1 MTAEREPRDGVDPLL
16 AAILD
21 EPPRPAPDDPAYLP
35 EYRAARADLATLRT
49 QLHLLADALTEP
61 GTEPGAELGTE
72 PGADPAPRSAP
83 GGPARRPRRSPGRAR
98 RARTAVLG
106 GLVAAGVAATL
117 LGFGW
122 LAVQGGAG
130 DGAASS
136 SDKASGGEA
145 DSGKARS
152 RETGAGEGAGA
163 AEAFADPGYL
173 ACARLVAEGDVTRV
187 APQDGTARARVTLR
201 VTRLYKA
208 DRPVKEA
215 VVTLTGPLGF
225 GTGDHVLVGVPR
237 TAAEADVWLTGE
249 RVIAPQRDR
258 IARALPE
265 SRAMT
270 CD

>member
-1 MTAEREPRDGVDPLL
+1 
-16 AAILD
+16 
-21 EPPRPAPDDPAYLP
+21 
-35 EYRAARADLATLRT
+35 
-49 QLHLLADALTEP
+49 
-61 GTEPGAELGTE
+61 
-72 PGADPAPRSAP
+72 
-83 GGPARRPRRSPGRAR
+83 
-98 RARTAVLG
+98 
-106 GLVAAGVAATL
+106 
-117 LGFGW
+117 GW

-136 SDKASGGEA
+136 SDKASVGEA
-145 DSGKARS
+145 DSGKTRS
-152 RETGAGEGAGA
+152 RETGAGEGSGA
-163 AEAFADPGYL
+163 AEALADPGYL

-237 TAAEADVWLTGE
+237 TADEADVWLTGE
-249 RVIAPQRDR
+249 RAVAPLRDR

>member
-61 GTEPGAELGTE
+61 G
-72 PGADPAPRSAP
+72 ADPAPRSAP
-83 GGPARRPRRSPGRAR
+83 GGPARRPRRSPERGR
-98 RARTAVLG
+98 RARKAVLG
-106 GLVAAGVAATL
+106 GLVAAGVAAAL

-122 LAVQGGAG
+122 LAVQGSAG
-130 DGAASS
+130 GGVTSS
-136 SDKASGGEA
+136 SDKASVGGV

-152 RETGAGEGAGA
+152 RETGEGEGAGA
-163 AEAFADPGYL
+163 AEAFADPGFL

-187 APQDGTARARVTLR
+187 VPQAGTARVRVTLR

-225 GTGDHVLVGVPR
+225 GAGDHVLVGVPR
-237 TAAEADVWLTGE
+237 TAAEAAVWLTGE